1 MRNKYPFIAIKKK
14 HVEFQPAR
22 NEEHSVAETDD
33 DLLFAD
39 DDEAP
44 ITTSSAK
51 PWKVMI
57 ADDEPE
63 VHTITRLALTG
74 FAFEGRPLEF
84 LSAYS
89 GQETLGLM
97 EAHPDTALILLDVVM
112 ESEDSGL
119 NAARAIRKAQGN
131 RMTRIILRTGQ
142 PGQAPERQVILD
154 YDINDYKTKTELT
167 AQKLFTTVVA
177 SLRSYS
183 DLEIIER
190 NKIGLEQIIH
200 ASAFI
205 FKLQSLERFVR
216 GVLTQLISL
225 LRLGRDSVYCS
236 NAISS
241 CATDERLVIIAGT
254 GVYDNCARQPIA
266 RVLPPAVLDDVERA
280 IHERQN
286 VFVDDRIV
294 LFFQGA
300 AEHFSHTP
308 RGWRGSVVYLEGAN
322 ELGDF
327 ERNLLNIFCANV
339 SVALDNISLTEELKN
354 TQKEV
359 VERIGAVAETR
370 SEETGNHVKR
380 VAEYA
385 YLLAKAIGIDEDE
398 AQAVREAAPLH
409 DIGKVGIPD
418 SILNKSGKLTEE
430 EFNIIKR
437 HAQIGADILS
447 GSASNLLNLSALIA
461 AQHHERYDGK
471 GYPLGL
477 KGEEIHLYGRI
488 VAIADVFDALCSSR
502 IYKPEWDIDRTFA
515 YMEAGRGTQ
524 FDPRLIDVFL
534 EHKDAILSIRESFKD

>member
-1 MRNKYPFIAIKKK
+1 
-14 HVEFQPAR
+14 
-22 NEEHSVAETDD
+22 VAETND

-39 DDEAP
+39 DNETQIP
-44 ITTSSAK
+44 TPFAK

-74 FAFEGRPLEF
+74 FTFEGRPLAF
-84 LSAYS
+84 ISAYS
-89 GQETLGLM
+89 GEETLRLM
-97 EAHPDTALILLDVVM
+97 EANPETALLLLDVVM

-167 AQKLFTTVVA
+167 AQKLFTTVVS
-177 SLRSYS
+177 SLRAYS

-205 FKLQSLERFVR
+205 FKIQSLERFVR

-225 LRLGRDSVYCS
+225 LRLGSNSIYCS

-254 GVYDNCARQPIA
+254 GIYDNCANQSIA
-266 RVLPPAVLDDVERA
+266 DVLPPAVLNDVERA
-280 IHERQN
+280 IREQQN

-294 LFFQGA
+294 LFFQSV
-300 AEHFSHTP
+300 AERFSHVP
-308 RGWRGSVVYLEGAN
+308 RNWRGSVVYLEGAN
-322 ELGDF
+322 DLGDF

-339 SVALDNISLTEELKN
+339 SVALDNINLTEELKN

-385 YLLAKAIGIDEDE
+385 YLLAKAIGIDEEE

-447 GSASNLLNLSALIA
+447 GSTSNLLSISALIA

-477 KGEEIHLYGRI
+477 KGEDIHLYGRI
-488 VAIADVFDALCSSR
+488 VAIADVFDALCSPR
-502 IYKPEWDIDRTFA
+502 IYKPGWDIDRTFA

-524 FDPRLIDVFL
+524 FDPHLIDVFL
-534 EHKDAILSIRESFKD
+534 EHKEEILAIRESFKD